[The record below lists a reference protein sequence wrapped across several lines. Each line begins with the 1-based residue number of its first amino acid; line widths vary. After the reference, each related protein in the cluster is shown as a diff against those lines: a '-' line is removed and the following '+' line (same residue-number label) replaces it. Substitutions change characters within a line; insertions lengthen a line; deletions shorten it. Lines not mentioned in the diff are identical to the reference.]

1 MKLSDYTNVISRIL
15 LVYLFVWAGVG
26 KIMSYQ
32 ETAGYMEGMHVSAY
46 LLPLVILLE
55 LGGGV
60 AIVLGFL
67 TRFTAM
73 AMAIFSI
80 VAALIFHNDFAK
92 DMQQLMF
99 IKDISIAGGL
109 FLLASTGP
117 GKLSIDSWIKKKFN
131 K

>member
-1 MKLSDYTNVISRIL
+1 MKLSDFTNVISRIL

-55 LGGGV
+55 LGGGI
-60 AIVLGFL
+60 AIALGFL
-67 TRFTAM
+67 TRFTAI

-80 VAALIFHNDFAK
+80 IAALIFHNDFVK

-99 IKDISIAGGL
+99 IKDVSIAGGL
-109 FLLASTGP
+109 FLLASAGP
-117 GKLSIDSWIKKKFN
+117 GKLSIDHWIQNKFN